1 MTESAVENQD
11 TLDVGVYNRDPQVP
25 EMDVLKN
32 ADEDTGLDEEDRITK
47 PIPPVHFHPLESEHR
62 ILEVVRPVYV
72 IVYDP
77 DMSFVREMEV
87 YKSGNPDHHL
97 KVYFLFYED
106 STEVRKF
113 EASIRRE
120 NSAFENLIHQK
131 ASMMIPV
138 DQHGRMLESTPPK
151 QSATCLN
158 LNAITRKAGGQKQ
171 VEKQMQVVVDVREFG
186 SSLPCVIHQQGIKIL
201 PVTLEVG
208 DYILSPDMCV
218 ERKSIADLFS
228 SFSSGRLYHQVETM
242 TRYYRLPVLLI
253 EFSQDKSFAF
263 QVCHL

>member
-1 MTESAVENQD
+1 MAVENQD
-11 TLDVGVYNRDPQVP
+11 TLDVGVYNLDPKVP
-25 EMDVLKN
+25 EMDFLKN
-32 ADEDTGLDEEDRITK
+32 ADEDTGLDKEDRITK
-47 PIPPVHFHPLESEHR
+47 PIPPVHFYPLESEQR

-138 DQHGRMLESTPPK
+138 DQVLIASHK
-151 QSATCLN
+151 
-158 LNAITRKAGGQKQ
+158 
-171 VEKQMQVVVDVREFG
+171 
-186 SSLPCVIHQQGIKIL
+186 KINFY
-201 PVTLEVG
+201 VTIV
-208 DYILSPDMCV
+208 S
-218 ERKSIADLFS
+218 
-228 SFSSGRLYHQVETM
+228 
-242 TRYYRLPVLLI
+242 
-253 EFSQDKSFAF
+253 
-263 QVCHL
+263 